1 MLVIEN
7 EYANIRF
14 PFPLLQC
21 VVSDPGSAI
30 WIKHSDT
37 ADSSKFLAHG
47 DRFFDNTIPLSK
59 YRLNHIGRTYF
70 LHITGTIL
78 PQKVALADWKKV
90 IKFG

>member
-1 MLVIEN
+1 M
-7 EYANIRF
+7 
-14 PFPLLQC
+14 
-21 VVSDPGSAI
+21 VSDPGSAI

-70 LHITGTIL
+70 LHITGTIHSRYIL
-78 PQKVALADWKKV
+78 YFLH
-90 IKFG
+90 ITGTI